1 MNLNGMLKLLQIML
15 RVEQITLERETI
27 MSKTCKSNIE
37 ELNVVACGLE
47 HGGVHDN
54 MSQIQEQNHQC
65 DGGGCQ
71 QGSELTLEKGLGANL
86 VVHAWCC
93 RRKHNM
99 YFGGK
104 SYGPCGE
111 INEYWKARNKE
122 A

>member
-54 MSQIQEQNHQC
+54 MS
-65 DGGGCQ
+65 
-71 QGSELTLEKGLGANL
+71 
-86 VVHAWCC
+86 
-93 RRKHNM
+93 
-99 YFGGK
+99 
-104 SYGPCGE
+104 
-111 INEYWKARNKE
+111 
-122 A
+122 